1 MKNFLFVLI
10 FLFTVGSFAQGTSI
24 NLDATPC
31 VSISNFVP
39 DCHVQSGAGTYTIQV
54 CSEAIQGMS
63 EAIQGM
69 SEAQIRRMI
78 QEYVCIFNAFP
89 DFVTIVSYTP
99 RA

>member
-1 MKNFLFVLI
+1 MRNFLFVFM
-10 FLFTVGSFAQGTSI
+10 FLFTVGSFAQGKSI
-24 NLDATPC
+24 NLNVTPC

-39 DCHVQSGAGTYTIQV
+39 DCQVQSGAGTYTIQV
-54 CSEAIQGMS
+54 CS

-89 DFVTIVSYTP
+89 DFVTILSFTP